1 MKRFLSLVLS
11 TLFVFQLGNASCDA
25 ASHYRNNPS
34 NYSMGATPQG
44 QPMVIMQASPYV
56 PQQQPI
62 INVTAPEPTPQ
73 HITIQQPEIK
83 QDFKMKVDA
92 TTTADKLWSWL
103 KFALT
108 LVLGCAVLK
117 TILPAV
123 TLFTGHPNPL
133 ETMQGWGRDAL
144 KWVKGIW
151 DEEPIDKENQNK
163 GEQEEQEKEQEKEIR
178 GSDYSENGSTNELW
192 WGASLWQ
199 KLAIPL
205 ATFVMMRGSG
215 VGKTL

>member
-11 TLFVFQLGNASCDA
+11 ALFVFQLGNANCDA
-25 ASHYRNNPS
+25 RSQYISNVQ

-44 QPMVIMQASPYV
+44 QPVIVMQPSPYI

-108 LVLGCAVLK
+108 LALGYVVLNASWPIIK
-117 TILPAV
+117 F
-123 TLFTGHPNPL
+123 FTGISNPF
-133 ETMQGWGRDAL
+133 ETVKGWGKNAV
-144 KWVKGIW
+144 KWVKGI
-151 DEEPIDKENQNK
+151 
-163 GEQEEQEKEQEKEIR
+163 
-178 GSDYSENGSTNELW
+178 
-192 WGASLWQ
+192 
-199 KLAIPL
+199 
-205 ATFVMMRGSG
+205 
-215 VGKTL
+215 